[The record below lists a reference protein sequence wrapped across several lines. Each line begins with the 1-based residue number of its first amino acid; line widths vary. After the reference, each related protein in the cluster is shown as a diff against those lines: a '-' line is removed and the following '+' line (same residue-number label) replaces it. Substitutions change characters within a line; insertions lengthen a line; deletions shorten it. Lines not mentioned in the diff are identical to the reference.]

1 MNRRLRTIVVED
13 ERLPRLTLLTKLQA
27 MADDVE
33 VVAAC
38 DSYETALDS
47 IRALRPD
54 LLLLDIQLQG
64 RDSIT
69 LLHELQDEMP
79 LPSVIFTTAYD
90 DRSYLMSAIKLQAT
104 DYLLKPV
111 SPDELRKAVGK
122 VKRSLQDSPLP
133 SPATLPHP
141 SPAKIAFKTSAGRVW
156 MAPDGIAYVKAA
168 RNYAVLVCFDRE
180 ELLLDSLHTI
190 ETMLDPQQFVR
201 VDRSTIVN
209 SRAIVQLNTRSMVCR
224 LRSADGVE
232 LELELTKVAI
242 DHLKNI

>member
-27 MADDVE
+27 LADDVE

-38 DSYETALDS
+38 DSYEAARDS
-47 IRALRPD
+47 IRTLRPD
-54 LLLLDIQLQG
+54 LLLMDIQLQG

-69 LLHELQDEMP
+69 LLRELQDEMP

-104 DYLLKPV
+104 DYLLKPI
-111 SPDELRKAVGK
+111 SPDELRQAVAK
-122 VKRSLQDSPLP
+122 VKRNLPDSPPPLP
-133 SPATLPHP
+133 LHP
-141 SPAKIAFKTSAGRVW
+141 SPAKLAFRTSAGRVW
-156 MAPDGIAYVKAA
+156 VAPDSIAYVKAA

-180 ELLLDSLHTI
+180 ELLLDSLHAI
-190 ETMLDPQQFVR
+190 ENMLDPQQFVR
-201 VDRSTIVN
+201 VDRSTIIN
-209 SRAIVQLNTRSMVCR
+209 RRAVVKLNTRRMICH

>member
-27 MADDVE
+27 LADDVE

-38 DSYETALDS
+38 DSYETARDS

-54 LLLLDIQLQG
+54 LLLMDIQLQG

-69 LLHELQDEMP
+69 LLRELQDEMP

-111 SPDELRKAVGK
+111 SPDELRQAIAK
-122 VKRSLQDSPLP
+122 VKRNLPDSP
-133 SPATLPHP
+133 SPPTSHP
-141 SPAKIAFKTSAGRVW
+141 SQAKLAFRTSAGRVW
-156 MAPDGIAYVKAA
+156 VAPDSIAYVKAA

-180 ELLLDSLHTI
+180 EVLLDNLMTLETI
-190 ETMLDPQQFVR
+190 LDPESFVR

-209 SRAIVQLNTRSMVCR
+209 SGKITQLNIRHPSCRFRS
-224 LRSADGVE
+224 SDGVE
-232 LELELTKVAI
+232 LKLELSKVAVE
-242 DHLKNI
+242 HLKNYKQ

>member
-27 MADDVE
+27 LADDVE

-38 DSYETALDS
+38 DNYEAARDS
-47 IRALRPD
+47 IRTLRPD
-54 LLLLDIQLQG
+54 LLLMDIQLQG

-69 LLHELQDEMP
+69 LLRELQDEMP

-111 SPDELRKAVGK
+111 SPDELRQAVAK
-122 VKRSLQDSPLP
+122 VKRNLPDSP
-133 SPATLPHP
+133 SPLTPHP
-141 SPAKIAFKTSAGRVW
+141 SPAKLAFRTSAGRVW
-156 MAPDGIAYVKAA
+156 VAPDSMAYVKAA
-168 RNYAVLVCFDRE
+168 RNYAVLVCCDRE
-180 ELLLDSLHTI
+180 ELLLDSLHAI

-201 VDRSTIVN
+201 VDRSTIIN
-209 SRAIVQLNTRSMVCR
+209 RRAVVKLNTRSMICH